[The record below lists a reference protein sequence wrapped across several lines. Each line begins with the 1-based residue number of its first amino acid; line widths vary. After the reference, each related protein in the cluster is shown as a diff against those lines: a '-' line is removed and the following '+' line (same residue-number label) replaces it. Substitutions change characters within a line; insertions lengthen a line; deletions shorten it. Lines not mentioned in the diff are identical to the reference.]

1 MPLEI
6 RWNRPSLDQL
16 SRFREDVKTLFEI
29 RAFREL
35 LEALEVWAN
44 AVLQDWIRGRIP
56 NEEAKGLISA
66 LQYVFNYVESLYE
79 YEERRD

>member
-1 MPLEI
+1 
-6 RWNRPSLDQL
+6 
-16 SRFREDVKTLFEI
+16 
-29 RAFREL
+29 
-35 LEALEVWAN
+35 VWAN
-44 AVLQDWIRGRIP
+44 AVLQDWIRGRVP